1 MRINQKLFA
10 AANEVAPFE
19 TQELEGR
26 KIELYYMDEFTG
38 VKEEFLLGKGQFAVW
53 SSVDGVNYRLFIERG
68 YHEAVGELYS
78 KEVNKIWTDFWDR
91 TDKIS
96 KRFTFGMIYPLMG
109 ILVVMCVLS
118 FVLAEQLKGVMQ
130 WVIIGVLIGLFFVM
144 LLFNFLTKKK
154 ITKENIASRDLII
167 KHLGEEHFD
176 EVIETQKNYMDSYFD
191 SLYQNNEENL
201 DEENTEDAPVVA
213 AIESDTVEEVKD
225 EEVKEE
231 ATEEKVEETKEEVK
245 EEVKPEAEVQVKEV
259 TEEVT
264 TEEEN
269 K

>member
-53 SSVDGVNYRLFIERG
+53 SSIDGVNYRLFIERG

-191 SLYQNNEENL
+191 SLYQNNEEENL
-201 DEENTEDAPVVA
+201 DEENNEEAPVVA
-213 AIESDTVEEVKD
+213 AIESNIVEEVKN

-231 ATEEKVEETKEEVK
+231 AIEEKVEETKVK
-245 EEVKPEAEVQVKEV
+245 EEAKPEAEAQAKEEV
-259 TEEVT
+259 AEEVT